1 MPVRS
6 SSERSGLTAFRLT
19 DIPISVRRA
28 AGASLAREASEDAL
42 LAERVFLERAIEY
55 PSDRVYWIPTAVYER
70 ERSRRKAW
78 RG

>member
-1 MPVRS
+1 MPARS
-6 SSERSGLTAFRLT
+6 STERTGLTAFRLS

-28 AGASLAREASEDAL
+28 AGSALAREASEDAL

-55 PSDRVYWIPTAVYER
+55 PSDRLYWIPTAVYER
-70 ERSRRKAW
+70 ERQRRKAW